1 MPKNAIIPS
10 AGGPGPAPPVPEQ
23 SIRFDR
29 TRATNLR
36 GYTPLTSTDSEQW
49 SMSWWQKINGDLAAN
64 RVLWE
69 AREDAT
75 NFTRFEFLAGLQ
87 EWRITAQIA
96 GVNELLQTWR
106 RSFIDVSNW
115 HHCLM
120 QFTKPGNSF
129 IFHING
135 YNHYNNDIP
144 IFNSAAVGW
153 VWLKAGVEHFIAS
166 SALDT
171 NHASVL
177 MAEMHCT
184 GSFNAVTDFGLFNA
198 NGVWERKVYVG
209 GHGVQGF
216 YLPFS
221 RTLDLGEDFSGLNH
235 DFAVHTNALGGG
247 GDQLDDWPERNYCT
261 LDPNDA
267 RTTGTITE
275 GGLELAGGVAA
286 VTMRPDFGVWY
297 YEFNG
302 TAVVFDTGVSG
313 QFDPVLVAGSYNFG
327 QLPFADVGPMG
338 LEMTLNSNNFPAIS
352 TANARAVM
360 ANINNFGDSVS
371 PSIITQSDG
380 VNTIYDTEY
389 ADILH
394 RCDLVWN
401 KGTSPVRN
409 WFQAHRLRL
418 GTQIPINTAG
428 AEESVNANG
437 VITDLP
443 DPGPGFEVTAG
454 ATDLLNHNEFGNGYS
469 VLSLHSRNYS
479 QNIPSGPAVTDNAE
493 EIIASGDT
501 DTTSSDMEL
510 NSESDDAASEQI
522 CGMRFVNVQI
532 PQGATI
538 ISARLQFEA
547 DEVRTTT
554 TCDLEIFCEDADN
567 AVTFVD
573 GAANF
578 NVSGRPKTS
587 ASTLWTNVPGW
598 TSVQDRGP
606 AQLSP
611 NFASSVQE
619 VVDRGGWVAGNA
631 LVALVAHDQASGSYE
646 RRTAEM
652 VGSGT
657 PADAHEVM
665 LQVTWRTD
673 EVVPESG
680 VSLFDY
686 TGVGKVADVMHG
698 NPNIPD
704 LIAIKHADAGTD
716 WNVYI
721 GSTVTAGAPETGRY
735 SFNNTGAFLAAT
747 GNWNDTP
754 PGGTFV
760 TLGTSSRVNTE
771 GGEYVGFALSNLP
784 GFLKVFRYVGNGLA
798 LGPEVYLG
806 FKPRWMCIKRTQVAA
821 NWLVMAKATSI
832 IAAQNNQM
840 NIMES
845 MAFLNTDDNFFQNV
859 SIEAYSS
866 GFRLRDTDAVANAA
880 GAEYVGWAFAEA
892 AFQNAKATQ

>member
-1 MPKNAIIPS
+1 MPKNTIIPS
-10 AGGPGPAPPVPEQ
+10 AGGPGPVPPVPEQ

-49 SMSWWQKINGDLAAN
+49 SMSWWQKINGDLATN

-87 EWRITAQIA
+87 EWRLTAQIA

-115 HHCLM
+115 HHCM
-120 QFTKPGNSF
+120 VQFTKVGNSF
-129 IFHING
+129 IFFING

-144 IFNSAAVGW
+144 LFNSGAVGW

-184 GSFNAVTDFGLFNA
+184 GSFNAITDFGLFNA
-198 NGVWERKVYVG
+198 NGVWERKVYAG

-235 DFAVHTNALGGG
+235 DFAVHTNAAGGG
-247 GDQLDDWPERNYCT
+247 ADQFDDWPERNYCV
-261 LDPNDA
+261 LDPNDQ
-267 RTTGTITE
+267 RSTGTITE
-275 GGLELAGGVAA
+275 GGLVVAGGVAA

-327 QLPFADVGPMG
+327 QLPFADVGPAG

-352 TANARAVM
+352 TANARASM
-360 ANINNFGDSVS
+360 SNINNFGDSVS
-371 PSIITQSDG
+371 PSVITQSDG
-380 VNTIYDTEY
+380 TNTIYDTEY

-401 KGTSPVRN
+401 KGTSPVRP
-409 WFQAHRLRL
+409 WYQAHRLRL
-418 GTQIPINTAG
+418 GAQIRIDTTS
-428 AEESVNANG
+428 AEETVNANG

-454 ATDLLNHNEFGNGYS
+454 ATDLLNHNEFGNGYNA
-469 VLSLHSRNYS
+469 LSLRSQNYS
-479 QNIPSGPAVTDNAE
+479 QNIPTAVDSDDAE
-493 EIIASGDT
+493 EQQPFPGVVDLS
-501 DTTSSDMEL
+501 SSDLEL
-510 NSESDDAASEQI
+510 NSEADSAGTEQI
-522 CGMRFVNVQI
+522 VGLRFLNVQI
-532 PQGATI
+532 PQGSTI
-538 ISARLQFEA
+538 IDARVQFEA
-547 DEVRTTT
+547 DETRTTT
-554 TCDLEIFCEDADN
+554 PCDLEIFCQDADDT
-567 AVTFVD
+567 VTFVAVN
-573 GAANF
+573 GNI
-578 NVSGRPKTS
+578 SGRPKTT

-598 TSVQDRGP
+598 TVQDRLA

-619 VVDRGGWVAGNA
+619 VVDRGGWVAGNSI
-631 LVALVAHDQASGSYE
+631 VVLVAHDQASVNFE
-646 RRTAEM
+646 RRTAEGA
-652 VGSGT
+652 GSGT
-657 PADAHEVM
+657 PLDAHEPM
-665 LQVTWRTD
+665 LQLTWRR
-673 EVVPESG
+673 PEAAAETG
-680 VSLFDY
+680 VSLFEY
-686 TGVGKVADVMHG
+686 TGVGKVAEFMHG
-698 NPNIPD
+698 NPNVPD
-704 LIAIKHADAGTD
+704 LIALKRVTGND
-716 WNVYI
+716 WAVYM
-721 GSTVTAGAPETGRY
+721 GSLVTAGAPETGRFGFNQTDAFN
-735 SFNNTGAFLAAT
+735 SGITSWNNTA
-747 GNWNDTP
+747 
-754 PGGTFV
+754 PGGRYFTV
-760 TLGTSSRVNTE
+760 GVSGRVNTE
-771 GGEYVGFALSNLP
+771 AIEYVGFALSNLP

-821 NWLVMAKATSI
+821 NWLVMAKSTSI
-832 IAAQNNQM
+832 IALQNNQM

-845 MAFLNTDDNFFQNV
+845 MAFLNTDDNFFQNIG
-859 SIEAYSS
+859 IEAYSS

-892 AFQNAKATQ
+892 AFPLAKATQ